1 MKRGFIPPIDC
12 LIAFESAARH
22 GSFTRAAEELFLTQG
37 AVSKQVRLL
46 EGRLGVE
53 LFKRIRQRI
62 VLTDAGRIYLHD
74 IRGTLEKMT
83 SATRQVM
90 SFAGSE
96 DVLNVAVLPTFG
108 TRWLARRLPRFHERY
123 PEASFNLSV
132 RLRPFDFSMEP
143 FDGAIH
149 YGEPVW
155 AGAIAEPLFQEEVI
169 PVTSRTFRDRHGL
182 RKPEDLVNVMRLH
195 QSTRPDAWQK
205 WFTLAGVDTDGAFQ
219 GPRFDQFTMI
229 SQAAASGLGV
239 ALVPRFFVEEEL
251 AAGTLVA
258 LFDISLKQ
266 SSAYHFVYPENRT
279 LRPVVKSFKAW
290 LQEESREQQVD
301 RETLLPQ

>member
-1 MKRGFIPPIDC
+1 MKRGFIPPIDS

-53 LFKRIRQRI
+53 LFKRVRQRI
-62 VLTDAGRIYLHD
+62 VLTDAGRLYLHD

-83 SATRQVM
+83 TATRQVM
-90 SFAGSE
+90 SFGGSE
-96 DVLNVAVLPTFG
+96 DVLNLAVLPTFG
-108 TRWLARRLPRFHERY
+108 TRWLAGRLPRFHERY

-132 RLRPFDFSMEP
+132 RLRPFDFEAEP

-155 AGAIAEPLFQEEVI
+155 ARAICEPLFPEDVV
-169 PVTSRTFRDRHGL
+169 PVCSRSFRDRYGL
-182 RKPEDLVNVMRLH
+182 RKPEDLCTVMRLH
-195 QSTRPDAWQK
+195 QSTRPDAWQR
-205 WFTLAGVDTDGAFQ
+205 WFMEAGVETDLAFQ

-229 SQAAASGLGV
+229 SQAAAAGLGV
-239 ALVPRFFVEEEL
+239 ALVPKFFITEEL
-251 AAGTLVA
+251 KSGALVT
-258 LFDISLKQ
+258 LFDTTLKL

-279 LRPVVKSFKAW
+279 LRPVVKTFKAW
-290 LQEESREQQVD
+290 LQEEAKDQKD
-301 RETLLPQ
+301 REELLPG

>member
-1 MKRGFIPPIDC
+1 MKRGFIPPVDS

-22 GSFTRAAEELFLTQG
+22 GSFTRAAEELYLTQG

-46 EGRLGVE
+46 ENRLGVE
-53 LFKRIRQRI
+53 LFKRVRQRI
-62 VLTDAGRIYLHD
+62 ILTDAGRLYLHD

-96 DVLNVAVLPTFG
+96 DVLNLAVLPTFG

-132 RLRPFDFSMEP
+132 RLRPFDFASEP

-149 YGEPVW
+149 FGEPVW
-155 AGAIAEPLFQEEVI
+155 AGALTEPLFPEQVI
-169 PVTSRTFRDRHGL
+169 AVCSRAFRDRHTIE
-182 RKPEDLVNVMRLH
+182 KPADLAGVMRLH
-195 QSTRPDAWQK
+195 QSTRQDAWQK
-205 WFTLAGVDTDGAFQ
+205 WFSQQDLDTTLAFQ

-229 SQAAASGLGV
+229 AQAAVAGLGA
-239 ALVPRFFVEEEL
+239 ALVPKFFIEEEL
-251 AAGTLVA
+251 SSGA
-258 LFDISLKQ
+258 LIQLFPEALQTSQ
-266 SSAYHFVYPENRT
+266 AYHFAYPESRVI
-279 LRPVVKSFKAW
+279 RPVVKAFKAW
-290 LQEESREQQVD
+290 LQEEAREQAID
-301 RETLLPQ
+301 RESLLPR

>member
-108 TRWLARRLPRFHERY
+108 TRWLSRRLPQFHERY

-132 RLRPFDFSMEP
+132 RLRPFDFSVEP

-149 YGEPVW
+149 YGELYGQ
-155 AGAIAEPLFQEEVI
+155 AQL
-169 PVTSRTFRDRHGL
+169 
-182 RKPEDLVNVMRLH
+182 
-195 QSTRPDAWQK
+195 QSHCFK
-205 WFTLAGVDTDGAFQ
+205 
-219 GPRFDQFTMI
+219 
-229 SQAAASGLGV
+229 
-239 ALVPRFFVEEEL
+239 
-251 AAGTLVA
+251 
-258 LFDISLKQ
+258 K
-266 SSAYHFVYPENRT
+266 
-279 LRPVVKSFKAW
+279 KSFRYVPVLSEIGTNCVNRRIWCA
-290 LQEESREQQVD
+290 
-301 RETLLPQ
+301 

>member
-46 EGRLGVE
+46 EGRLGIE
-53 LFKRIRQRI
+53 LFKRVRQRI

-96 DVLNVAVLPTFG
+96 DVLNLAVLPTFG
-108 TRWLARRLPRFHERY
+108 TRWLARRLPQFAERY
-123 PEASFNLSV
+123 PDASFNLSV
-132 RLRPFDFSMEP
+132 RLRPFDFSAEP

-169 PVTSRTFRDRHGL
+169 PVASRAYRDRHDL
-182 RKPEDLVNVMRLH
+182 RNPQDLVGVMRLH

-205 WFTLAGVDTDGAFQ
+205 WFTVAGVQTDSAFQ
-219 GPRFDQFTMI
+219 GPRFDQFSMI

-239 ALVPRFFVEEEL
+239 ALVPKFFVEEEL
-251 AAGTLVA
+251 AAGTLVR
-258 LFDISLKQ
+258 LFDVSLKQ
-266 SSAYHFVYPENRT
+266 SAAYHFVYPENRT
-279 LRPVVKSFKAW
+279 LRPVVKAFRTW
-290 LQEESREQQVD
+290 LKEEVRDQQID